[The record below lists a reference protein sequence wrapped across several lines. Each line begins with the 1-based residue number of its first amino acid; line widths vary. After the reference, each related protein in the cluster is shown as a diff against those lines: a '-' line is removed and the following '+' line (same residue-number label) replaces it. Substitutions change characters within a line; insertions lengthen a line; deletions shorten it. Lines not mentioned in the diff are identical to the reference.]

1 MRQNIL
7 AAILLLSY
15 NDGERGLCEMKS
27 AEERILDLL
36 NKKAP
41 MTIKRVAEE
50 TAMPYSTCARAL
62 TKLCEE
68 DKIVK
73 IQGSSSGRAYYLVNR
88 EATIGDVS
96 NMHIEIAKDTIDARD
111 SYEDLSGDM
120 AKMKENVNGL
130 YANLISIIAV
140 FVAIFALI
148 TVNANIAFE
157 LTNANMS
164 DVFKGIIAVN
174 IFVVVCIIALL
185 IATRLIIINPII
197 KGKKRK

>member
-1 MRQNIL
+1 M
-7 AAILLLSY
+7 AY
-15 NDGERGLCEMKS
+15 NGDERGLLQMKS

-36 NKKAP
+36 NEKAP
-41 MTIKRVAEE
+41 MTIRKIAEE
-50 TAMPYSTCARAL
+50 TSMSHSTCARVLA
-62 TKLCEE
+62 KLCEE

-73 IQGSSSGRAYYLVNR
+73 IQGSSSGRAYYLMNR
-88 EATIGDVS
+88 EATVADVS

-111 SYEDLSGDM
+111 SYEDLSNDM

-157 LTNANMS
+157 LTKENMC
-164 DVFKGIIAVN
+164 DVFRGIIAVN

-185 IATRLIIINPII
+185 IATRLIIVNPII
-197 KGKKRK
+197 NGKKKK